1 MIPDITALMEA
12 FTKAMNGGRDPD
24 DLSQSILDAE
34 LLQNTES
41 SSGDVSTADILAQTK
56 ASKVGTRTTKIVR
69 VVRLVRL
76 VRVAKL
82 VKASAASDLDLD
94 EAEVV
99 NVSASNVGKKLTEKT
114 TQKLVI
120 LVLVMV
126 IVLPFLD
133 GSLDASNFNEYQE
146 YGFSG
151 IHRMPQD
158 YNGTGTISES
168 LFRAKIEV
176 RCAVLRKEEGRRG
189 GDLVGPRFGFHS
201 FSFLALSHFSLSP
214 PNPTHPPPTLSL
226 PLLSLFY
233 IFLSLL
239 DSRN

>member
-1 MIPDITALMEA
+1 MIPDITFLMDLITQA
-12 FTKAMNGGRDPD
+12 SGQNPD
-24 DLSQSILDAE
+24 DLHPDVLSQE
-34 LLQNTES
+34 LLQTTKS
-41 SSGDVSTADILAQTK
+41 SLVIGDVVAQTK

-82 VKASAASDLDLD
+82 VKASASSDLDLD
-94 EAEVV
+94 EAEVI

-114 TQKLVI
+114 TQKLVL
-120 LVLVMV
+120 LVLLLV

-133 GSLDASNFNEYQE
+133 GSLDASNYNEYQE

-158 YNGTGTISES
+158 YNETGSVPRE

-176 RCAVLRKEEGRRG
+176 
-189 GDLVGPRFGFHS
+189 S
-201 FSFLALSHFSLSP
+201 
-214 PNPTHPPPTLSL
+214 
-226 PLLSLFY
+226 
-233 IFLSLL
+233 
-239 DSRN
+239 SRIR